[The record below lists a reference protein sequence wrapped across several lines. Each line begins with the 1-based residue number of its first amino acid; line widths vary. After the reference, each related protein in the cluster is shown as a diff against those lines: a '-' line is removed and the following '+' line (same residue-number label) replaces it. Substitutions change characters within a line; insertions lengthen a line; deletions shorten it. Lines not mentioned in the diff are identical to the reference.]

1 MQKLVQTPAALGRAL
16 RDARK
21 AQGLTQH
28 QLGEI
33 AGTAQSTISNVERG
47 VTLRV
52 SLDTILRML
61 ASLRLEIVLQ
71 TRELGHTPANWDGN
85 S

>member
-16 RDARK
+16 RDARQ

-52 SLDTILRML
+52 SLDTLLRIL
-61 ASLRLEIVLQ
+61 ASLRLEFVLQ
-71 TRELGHTPANWDGN
+71 SRELRHTRTNWDDN
-85 S
+85 A